1 MVRPTEKTS
10 FDTVEIEDLA
20 TNAFSAGNFGTS
32 AKMYRVE
39 VSAGG
44 ARALRVQAGAGASVC
59 LRASVFASTCLART
73 DNSDGEVVY
82 AVSASDNEQTFY
94 AEVGAGAQ
102 FVRAD
107 FYAGLAQAG

>member
-10 FDTVEIEDLA
+10 FNTVEIEDLA

-39 VSAGG
+39 VSAGEAG
-44 ARALRVQAGAGASVC
+44 ALRVQAGAGASVC

-73 DNSDGEVVY
+73 DSSDGEVVY